1 MHYSCIGVCQIRPE
15 FGQIWEKW
23 PNFGLAEA
31 EAEIRCN
38 PRLNGFLVSFGCHGC
53 LVLGLTYHFF
63 ATVALQ
69 NDVKMTYNTTSAR
82 ALNTKFIDGDDAMML

>member
-15 FGQIWEKW
+15 FGRILGKM
-23 PNFGLAEA
+23 A